1 MTGGW
6 EDAADA
12 DEVHALLE
20 ACDAHQ
26 AEATGTPRPVRRPE
40 TTAALVAG
48 RHVRLLREDGRA
60 VGMFTLDTRPRAEV
74 PPGHPRADRPAY
86 LSRLAVAPDH
96 LAAGS
101 LVGVRCLR
109 EAVRLAG
116 ALGADALR
124 AEANP
129 DIRGTRA
136 LLASLGF
143 EQCGPAHSDDTGR
156 RFVHLHK
163 PLDVRK
169 AEPCSRTPPR
179 P

>member
-12 DEVHALLE
+12 AEVHALLE

-26 AEATGTPRPVRRPE
+26 AEATHTPRPVRRPE

-48 RHVRLLREDGRA
+48 GHVRLLREDGRA
-60 VGMFTLDTRPRAEV
+60 VGMFTLDTRPRAEE
-74 PPGHPRADRPAY
+74 PPDHPHAERPAY
-86 LSRLAVAPDH
+86 MSRLAVAPDR

-101 LVGVRCLR
+101 LVGVRCVR
-109 EAVRLAG
+109 EAIRLAG
-116 ALGADALR
+116 SLGADALR

-129 DIRGTRA
+129 DIRSTRA

-143 EQCGPAHSDDTGR
+143 EQCGPVHSDDTGR

-163 PLDVRK
+163 SLAVRK
-169 AEPCSRTPPR
+169 SAP
-179 P
+179 